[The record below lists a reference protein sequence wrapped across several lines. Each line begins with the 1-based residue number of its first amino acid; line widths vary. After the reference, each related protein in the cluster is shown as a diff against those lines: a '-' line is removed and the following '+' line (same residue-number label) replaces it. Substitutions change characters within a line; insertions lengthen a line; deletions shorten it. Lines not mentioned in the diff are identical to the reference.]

1 MPGRSDGGAEVEQRH
16 AGYVMLE
23 VEYRGSRGAWVVE
36 GCLLRTALLVQRL
49 CSGGL
54 SVLAQSCLQRFLR
67 PDAVLE
73 TTRPAQAGGSPT
85 WAAGLQFDGAQAPL
99 LPTYDSLK
107 QRWEARI
114 C

>member
-23 VEYRGSRGAWVVE
+23 VEYRGSRGTRAVE

-49 CSGGL
+49 GSGGL
-54 SVLAQSCLQRFLR
+54 GVLAQLCLQRFLR

-73 TTRPAQAGGSPT
+73 TTRGRDLPRRVDRQHGPPDCNST
-85 WAAGLQFDGAQAPL
+85 AAVPHFCRRMTA
-99 LPTYDSLK
+99 
-107 QRWEARI
+107 
-114 C
+114 